1 MRNSPV
7 STYERTLRFADELFQ
22 EFRLELGRA
31 VAAGSDLPPRV
42 RVVHDRPGHMSPE
55 FRTLAIPAA
64 ATEGGASPTV
74 LSGAIASYARRNPPS
89 CLMLVLD
96 IVATENSEPRAL
108 LVGEARDRAGTRL
121 FIVQPFSVKDRRV
134 VWGDPLDGGW
144 RDPGEDEMII
154 DEAFG

>member
-1 MRNSPV
+1 
-7 STYERTLRFADELFQ
+7 
-22 EFRLELGRA
+22 
-31 VAAGSDLPPRV
+31 
-42 RVVHDRPGHMSPE
+42 
-55 FRTLAIPAA
+55 
-64 ATEGGASPTV
+64 
-74 LSGAIASYARRNPPS
+74 
-89 CLMLVLD
+89 MLVLD